1 MLRCIVRAQ
10 VGGRDSDEGVGRVR
24 QAFAFMVAL
33 FIIFVYAFFAIFF
46 IKSLQTSHSS
56 LDDQAREALQQ
67 LLENP
72 GNFTPCLMN
81 NEPPVV
87 GIAINGSAYVINK
100 SQLLLCITCSRN
112 NYTAFKLGIVPPED
126 DVLITIYNPSDG
138 TLLRIGSGLIRGNSA
153 SAKAYALFPNGTRV
167 VVTLTVSGG

>member
-1 MLRCIVRAQ
+1 M
-10 VGGRDSDEGVGRVR
+10 R

-46 IKSLQTSHSS
+46 IKSLQTSSS
-56 LDDQAREALQQ
+56 PLDDQARGALQQ

-72 GNFTPCLMN
+72 GNFTPCLLS

-87 GIAINGSAYVINK
+87 GIAMNGSAYVINLT
-100 SQLLLCITCSRN
+100 QLKNCIACFKR

-126 DVLITIYNPSDG
+126 DVLITIYNPVAG
-138 TLLRIGSGLIRGNSA
+138 TTLKIGSSLIRANSA
-153 SAKAYALFPNGTRV
+153 SAKAYALFPNGTRAI
-167 VVTLTVSGG
+167 VTVTVSGG